1 MIMFMPL
8 YMLYIPN
15 DDEFS
20 KICLIATI
28 IITIFFAI
36 ILYTI
41 NDTESTL
48 EKEHKKYEKIKKY
61 EDKER

>member
-8 YMLYIPN
+8 YMLFIPN

-20 KICLIATI
+20 KICFIATI

-41 NDTESTL
+41 DDTESTL
-48 EKEHKKYEKIKKY
+48 DKKHKEYEKNKKI
-61 EDKER
+61 

>member
-1 MIMFMPL
+1 MMIMYMPM
-8 YMLYIPN
+8 YMPN

-20 KICLIATI
+20 KICFIATI

-48 EKEHKKYEKIKKY
+48 DKKHKEYEKNKKY

>member
-1 MIMFMPL
+1 MIIFMPL
-8 YMLYIPN
+8 YMLNN

-20 KICLIATI
+20 KICFIATI

-41 NDTESTL
+41 DDTESTL

-61 EDKER
+61 EDKEK

>member
-8 YMLYIPN
+8 YMLFIPN

-20 KICLIATI
+20 KICFIATI

-48 EKEHKKYEKIKKY
+48 DKKHKEYEKNKKYE
-61 EDKER
+61 EKEK

>member
-8 YMLYIPN
+8 YMLHIPN

-20 KICLIATI
+20 KICFIATI

-41 NDTESTL
+41 DDTESTL
-48 EKEHKKYEKIKKY
+48 DKKHKEYEKNKKY